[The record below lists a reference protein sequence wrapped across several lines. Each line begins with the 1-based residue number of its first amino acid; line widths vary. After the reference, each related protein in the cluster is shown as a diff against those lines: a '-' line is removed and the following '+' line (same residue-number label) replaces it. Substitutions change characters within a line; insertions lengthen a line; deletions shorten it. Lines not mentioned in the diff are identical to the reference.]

1 MKLCDTCGA
10 DMNDK
15 YPFVVCPD
23 CLLAPSLSAREAP
36 ADEHPGPG
44 NNLRLSSVF
53 PRGDFFG
60 KYDIVERVGEGGQGE
75 VWKTWD
81 YELRRHVAMKRL
93 AKADLNSEPA
103 LYRFLA
109 EAQITSQLEHPGIL
123 PIFDVGLDPDDRPYY
138 TTSLLNGLTLQHV
151 WQKAN
156 GPSWHEWP
164 LNRTVDLLER
174 VCDIL
179 AFAHSRGVIHRDLKP
194 QNILVGSFGDVRVV
208 DWGAAYIMAQ
218 DRPKFEEA
226 LGLLNREDIQTARVQ
241 EIWANPL
248 SPLATQNTGQPL
260 TIIFAPPEILA
271 GRRHELGPT
280 TDVYAVG
287 VMLYELLTGD
297 LPYLGPAGKLPEA
310 DALREIIKHGPPLPI
325 RSLRP
330 EASRDLASV
339 CEKAMAH
346 ARVARYQSMSELS
359 EELRAWLEVRP
370 VKARRPGALLKL
382 QKWTLRNVSL
392 VLALSAAA
400 VIASVA
406 FFLSRAFKADRDA
419 ALQTTAVRSAELA
432 ARGGRW
438 RQALQFWNQAEAAGY
453 KDSVYLGLSRAEVW
467 AVLDEPKRSRA
478 ELAML
483 MRRSDLGGEHGRVLL
498 RMGEH
503 ELFDQATSEHG
514 VHHVVQAIAA
524 GLAGDDEAFAK
535 GLLAQSSVDAL
546 KQFQQALVLNPY
558 HHGAH
563 VAVLGL
569 EFLLGEHQQLQ
580 EEGRIF
586 ATLFP
591 EDSSPVILEAMEL
604 ASQNRLKDARA
615 RLGTVASDVNREAF
629 NRLDLICRKLAVA
642 AAYYD
647 VNTFLGSVQT
657 NSNVFMIETTP
668 FELAGD
674 FFASA
679 DPGVPIRI
687 PQLACV
693 KEGMLESLTGV
704 RSLMNPFMTDPKA
717 AVQKVKS
724 GWRHH
729 PEALMP
735 LLAGL
740 SLDRYR
746 AADRSHS
753 TSLISLQA
761 DLFQTAADSSSILP
775 NLPRLARYLAAKTQF
790 ELAQT
795 RQTGFEAAVQ
805 ACLQNAARVCD
816 SGECSTKELA
826 VYYDFAFALKDYELA
841 RALIAKWEGQ
851 EPDNRIVLQKRI
863 ELELAV
869 GALGAARDHLDQ
881 ILARSPGDLWA
892 MTQKKILVGKIRAMA
907 ESLQN
912 P

>member
-1 MKLCDTCGA
+1 MD
-10 DMNDK
+10 DK
-15 YPFVVCPD
+15 YPFVVCPN
-23 CLLAPSLSAREAP
+23 CLLAPSLFPKEAQVDEPFRLGGTVLLAR
-36 ADEHPGPG
+36 
-44 NNLRLSSVF
+44 LF
-53 PRGDFFG
+53 PRRDFFE

-138 TTSLLNGLTLQHV
+138 TTSLLTGLTLQHV

-156 GPSWHEWP
+156 DPARHEWP
-164 LNRTVDLLER
+164 LHRTVHLLER

-218 DRPKFEEA
+218 DRPKFEES
-226 LGLLNREDIQTARVQ
+226 LGLLNRENVQTARVQ

-248 SPLATQNTGQPL
+248 SPLATQSAGQPL
-260 TIIFAPPEILA
+260 TIVFAPPEILA
-271 GRRHELGPT
+271 GHRDELGPT

-297 LPYLGPAGKLPEA
+297 LPYLGPAGKLPKA
-310 DALREIIKHGPPLPI
+310 DVLRDIIQHGPPPPV
-325 RSLRP
+325 RSVRP
-330 EASRDLASV
+330 GASRDLASV

-346 ARVARYQSMSELS
+346 ARTARYQTMSELS

-370 VKARRPGALLKL
+370 VKARKPGALLKL
-382 QKWTLRNVSL
+382 QKWTLRNVSF
-392 VLALSAAA
+392 VLALSAA
-400 VIASVA
+400 VIIASVA

-438 RQALQFWNQAEAAGY
+438 RQALQFWNQAQEAGC
-453 KDSVYLGLSRAEVW
+453 KDSVYLGLSRAEAW
-467 AVLDEPKRSRA
+467 AVLDEPKLSQA
-478 ELAML
+478 ELAKL
-483 MRRSDLGGEHGRVLL
+483 MRRSDLGGERGRVLL
-498 RMGEH
+498 GMGEH
-503 ELFDQATSEHG
+503 EMFDQATSELG
-514 VHHVVQAIAA
+514 VHHVIQAIAA

-535 GLLAQSSVDAL
+535 GLLAQSSGDAL
-546 KQFQQALVLNPY
+546 KLFQQALVLNPY

-580 EEGRIF
+580 AEGHIF
-586 ATLFP
+586 STLYP
-591 EDSSPVILEAMEL
+591 EDPSPVILEAMEL
-604 ASQNRLKDARA
+604 ASQNRLRDAQA
-615 RLGTVASDVNREAF
+615 RLGSVAGDTSQETF
-629 NRLDLICRKLAVA
+629 NRLDLVCRKLAAA

-647 VNTFLGSVQT
+647 VNTFLNSGRT
-657 NSNVFMIETTP
+657 NLNVFMMETTP
-668 FELAGD
+668 FELPGD
-674 FFASA
+674 FLGSA
-679 DPGVPIRI
+679 DRRVPIRI

-693 KEGMLESLTGV
+693 KEGMLESLAGV
-704 RSLMNPFMTDPKA
+704 RNLMNPFMTDPKA
-717 AVQKVKS
+717 AVQKIRS
-724 GWRHH
+724 GWQHH

-795 RQTGFEAAVQ
+795 RQTGSKAAAQ
-805 ACLQNAARVCD
+805 ACLQNAARACAG
-816 SGECSTKELA
+816 GECSTQELA
-826 VYYDFAFALKDYELA
+826 VYYDFAFALEDYELA
-841 RALIAKWEGQ
+841 RESIAKWEGR
-851 EPDNRIVLQKRI
+851 EPDNPLVLQKRI

-869 GALGAARDHLDQ
+869 GALGAARDRLDRM
-881 ILARSPGDLWA
+881 LARSPGDSWA
-892 MTQKKILVGKIRAMA
+892 IIQKKILTGKIRAMA
-907 ESLQN
+907 ESAQH